1 MMRYHKYFYRN
12 TRMRNRMSIVDTL
25 NENNDDKT
33 VILITFSVDKRC
45 YQRKWHVVHNQSKT
59 LIPCTIGFKD
69 II

>member
-33 VILITFSVDKRC
+33 VILITFSVDKEMLPEEVVRRPQPKQNPC
-45 YQRKWHVVHNQSKT
+45 PMYHRFQRH
-59 LIPCTIGFKD
+59 I
-69 II
+69 